1 MRAPQ
6 DFLRGFLREAMS
18 NAEIAPA
25 ICCAGTITY
34 SRGYFYSA
42 KHASLDLRQQIET
55 CALLVAGHL
64 ELTDQILMFTTLLQ
78 LFLKKY
84 GMIEKESLT
93 EGEAAMDTYTD
104 SKNNQQAVR
113 LMVVEDEVPIA
124 DLLQYGL
131 TREGFQVACTYTAG
145 AAIVMAAQFQ
155 PQVILLDWML
165 PDMDGVE
172 LCRILS
178 AEYNVPIIML
188 TARSDM
194 EDKLKGLESGADD
207 YITKPFDMREVAG
220 RLRAVLRRFD
230 KARQA
235 KAEAATS
242 GSVAG
247 ESDTVGSEDPAG
259 MASSQS
265 VHLEQVVSVSEKERV
280 VMQKGRLIEL
290 TPKEYELL
298 CYLLKHPR
306 EALSR
311 QVLLEEVWGYDFMG
325 DTRTVDIHIQRLRKK
340 MSLDG
345 HLLTIFGVG
354 YKYVP

>member
-1 MRAPQ
+1 M
-6 DFLRGFLREAMS
+6 D
-18 NAEIAPA
+18 
-25 ICCAGTITY
+25 
-34 SRGYFYSA
+34 SRG
-42 KHASLDLRQQIET
+42 KQPI
-55 CALLVAGHL
+55 
-64 ELTDQILMFTTLLQ
+64 
-78 LFLKKY
+78 
-84 GMIEKESLT
+84 
-93 EGEAAMDTYTD
+93 
-104 SKNNQQAVR
+104 R

-131 TREGFQVACTYTAG
+131 TKEGFQVACTHTAG
-145 AAIVMAAQFQ
+145 AAIVMAAQFH
-155 PQVILLDWML
+155 PEIILLDWML
-165 PDMDGVE
+165 PDMDGLE

-188 TARSDM
+188 TARADM

-207 YITKPFDMREVAG
+207 YMTKPFDMREVAG
-220 RLRAVLRRFD
+220 RLRAVLRRFE
-230 KARQA
+230 KAQQVRYEEP
-235 KAEAATS
+235 KADDAAS
-242 GSVAG
+242 
-247 ESDTVGSEDPAG
+247 
-259 MASSQS
+259 
-265 VHLEQVVSVSEKERV
+265 VVSVSEKERV

-340 MSLDG
+340 MALDG
-345 HLLTIFGVG
+345 HLLTVFGVG

>member
-1 MRAPQ
+1 MN
-6 DFLRGFLREAMS
+6 D
-18 NAEIAPA
+18 
-25 ICCAGTITY
+25 
-34 SRGYFYSA
+34 
-42 KHASLDLRQQIET
+42 
-55 CALLVAGHL
+55 
-64 ELTDQILMFTTLLQ
+64 
-78 LFLKKY
+78 
-84 GMIEKESLT
+84 KE
-93 EGEAAMDTYTD
+93 ER
-104 SKNNQQAVR
+104 QAVR

-131 TREGFQVACTYTAG
+131 SKEGFHVACTHTAG

-155 PQVILLDWML
+155 PQIILLDWML
-165 PDMDGVE
+165 PDMDGLE

-207 YITKPFDMREVAG
+207 YMTKPFDMREVSG
-220 RLRAVLRRFD
+220 RLRAVLRRFE
-230 KARQA
+230 KAQQA
-235 KAEAATS
+235 KS
-242 GSVAG
+242 AG
-247 ESDTVGSEDPAG
+247 DLPMGNGTVGSGVEVMADDGSEDKLG
-259 MASSQS
+259 SGRK
-265 VHLEQVVSVSEKERV
+265 EQVVSVSEKERV

-345 HLLTIFGVG
+345 HLLTVFGVG

>member
-1 MRAPQ
+1 M
-6 DFLRGFLREAMS
+6 D
-18 NAEIAPA
+18 
-25 ICCAGTITY
+25 
-34 SRGYFYSA
+34 
-42 KHASLDLRQQIET
+42 T
-55 CALLVAGHL
+55 CA
-64 ELTDQILMFTTLLQ
+64 
-78 LFLKKY
+78 
-84 GMIEKESLT
+84 
-93 EGEAAMDTYTD
+93 D
-104 SKNNQQAVR
+104 SKKNPQAVH

-145 AAIVMAAQFQ
+145 SAIVMAAQFH

-220 RLRAVLRRFD
+220 RLRAVLRRFE
-230 KARQA
+230 KARH
-235 KAEAATS
+235 AEAEAT
-242 GSVAG
+242 A
-247 ESDTVGSEDPAG
+247 SDSAAVGLETVNSEDRAHG
-259 MASSQS
+259 GEAQRSRQ
-265 VHLEQVVSVSEKERV
+265 EQVVSVSEKERV

-340 MSLDG
+340 MCLDG

>member
-1 MRAPQ
+1 ME
-6 DFLRGFLREAMS
+6 FLHMNGKE
-18 NAEIAPA
+18 E
-25 ICCAGTITY
+25 
-34 SRGYFYSA
+34 
-42 KHASLDLRQQIET
+42 RQT
-55 CALLVAGHL
+55 
-64 ELTDQILMFTTLLQ
+64 
-78 LFLKKY
+78 
-84 GMIEKESLT
+84 
-93 EGEAAMDTYTD
+93 
-104 SKNNQQAVR
+104 VR

-131 TREGFQVACTYTAG
+131 SKEGFQVACTHTAG

-155 PQVILLDWML
+155 PQIILLDWML
-165 PDMDGVE
+165 PDMDGLE

-188 TARSDM
+188 TARADM

-207 YITKPFDMREVAG
+207 YMTKPFDMREVAG
-220 RLRAVLRRFD
+220 RLRAVLRRFE
-230 KARQA
+230 KAQQGN
-235 KAEAATS
+235 TS
-242 GSVAG
+242 GSR
-247 ESDTVGSEDPAG
+247 SVGSGLTDTGAED
-259 MASSQS
+259 SSDGTDVVKS
-265 VHLEQVVSVSEKERV
+265 RSGRLEQVVSVSEKERV

-340 MSLDG
+340 MSLEG
-345 HLLTIFGVG
+345 HLLTVFGVG

>member
-1 MRAPQ
+1 M
-6 DFLRGFLREAMS
+6 E
-18 NAEIAPA
+18 
-25 ICCAGTITY
+25 
-34 SRGYFYSA
+34 
-42 KHASLDLRQQIET
+42 
-55 CALLVAGHL
+55 LLH
-64 ELTDQILMFTTLLQ
+64 MN
-78 LFLKKY
+78 
-84 GMIEKESLT
+84 
-93 EGEAAMDTYTD
+93 
-104 SKNNQQAVR
+104 SKNERQAVR

-131 TREGFQVACTYTAG
+131 SKEGFQVACTHTAG

-155 PQVILLDWML
+155 PQIILLDWML
-165 PDMDGVE
+165 PDMDGLE

-207 YITKPFDMREVAG
+207 YMTKPFDMREVSG
-220 RLRAVLRRFD
+220 RLRAVLRRFE
-230 KARQA
+230 KAQQA
-235 KAEAATS
+235 NSPAARS
-242 GSVAG
+242 
-247 ESDTVGSEDPAG
+247 VGSELAG
-259 MASSQS
+259 ADTEDSSDDSYVAKSGTGRQE
-265 VHLEQVVSVSEKERV
+265 LVVSVSEKERV

-345 HLLTIFGVG
+345 HLLTVFGVG

>member
-1 MRAPQ
+1 MMDAYAS
-6 DFLRGFLREAMS
+6 GKAM
-18 NAEIAPA
+18 
-25 ICCAGTITY
+25 T
-34 SRGYFYSA
+34 
-42 KHASLDLRQQIET
+42 
-55 CALLVAGHL
+55 
-64 ELTDQILMFTTLLQ
+64 
-78 LFLKKY
+78 
-84 GMIEKESLT
+84 
-93 EGEAAMDTYTD
+93 
-104 SKNNQQAVR
+104 QAVR

-131 TREGFQVACTYTAG
+131 TREGFQVACTHTAG
-145 AAIVMAAQFQ
+145 AAVVMAAQFH
-155 PQVILLDWML
+155 PEIILLDWML
-165 PDMDGVE
+165 PDMDGLE

-220 RLRAVLRRFD
+220 RLRAVLRRFE
-230 KARQA
+230 KARQT
-235 KAEAATS
+235 EDS
-242 GSVAG
+242 ISVPSN
-247 ESDTVGSEDPAG
+247 SDSTT
-259 MASSQS
+259 
-265 VHLEQVVSVSEKERV
+265 VSVSEKERV

-311 QVLLEEVWGYDFMG
+311 QVLLEEVWGYDFAG

-345 HLLTIFGVG
+345 HLLTVFGVG

>member
-1 MRAPQ
+1 MEKNM
-6 DFLRGFLREAMS
+6 DSREKQ
-18 NAEIAPA
+18 A
-25 ICCAGTITY
+25 I
-34 SRGYFYSA
+34 
-42 KHASLDLRQQIET
+42 
-55 CALLVAGHL
+55 
-64 ELTDQILMFTTLLQ
+64 
-78 LFLKKY
+78 
-84 GMIEKESLT
+84 
-93 EGEAAMDTYTD
+93 
-104 SKNNQQAVR
+104 R

-131 TREGFQVACTYTAG
+131 TKEGFQVACTHTAG
-145 AAIVMAAQFQ
+145 AAIVMAAQFH
-155 PQVILLDWML
+155 PEIILLDWML
-165 PDMDGVE
+165 TDMDGLE

-188 TARSDM
+188 TARADM

-220 RLRAVLRRFD
+220 RLRAVMRRFE
-230 KARQA
+230 KAHQVRQEETT
-235 KAEAATS
+235 AEDS
-242 GSVAG
+242 
-247 ESDTVGSEDPAG
+247 
-259 MASSQS
+259 AS
-265 VHLEQVVSVSEKERV
+265 VVSISEKERV

-298 CYLLKHPR
+298 CYLLRHPR

-345 HLLTIFGVG
+345 HLLTVFGVG

>member
-1 MRAPQ
+1 
-6 DFLRGFLREAMS
+6 
-18 NAEIAPA
+18 
-25 ICCAGTITY
+25 
-34 SRGYFYSA
+34 
-42 KHASLDLRQQIET
+42 
-55 CALLVAGHL
+55 
-64 ELTDQILMFTTLLQ
+64 
-78 LFLKKY
+78 
-84 GMIEKESLT
+84 
-93 EGEAAMDTYTD
+93 MDTYTA
-104 SKNNQQAVR
+104 QPIR

-131 TREGFQVACTYTAG
+131 TKEGFQVACTHTAG
-145 AAIVMAAQFQ
+145 AAIVMAAQFR
-155 PQVILLDWML
+155 PQIILLDWML
-165 PDMDGVE
+165 PDMDGLE
-172 LCRILS
+172 LCRVLS

-220 RLRAVLRRFD
+220 RVRAVLRRFE
-230 KARQA
+230 KAHQA
-235 KAEAATS
+235 ETSPVAEPTAEDAA
-242 GSVAG
+242 
-247 ESDTVGSEDPAG
+247 
-259 MASSQS
+259 
-265 VHLEQVVSVSEKERV
+265 LCVSEKERV

-311 QVLLEEVWGYDFMG
+311 QVLLEAVWGYDFLG

-340 MSLDG
+340 MTLDG
-345 HLLTIFGVG
+345 HLLTVFGVG

>member
-1 MRAPQ
+1 M
-6 DFLRGFLREAMS
+6 DMY
-18 NAEIAPA
+18 AED
-25 ICCAGTITY
+25 
-34 SRGYFYSA
+34 
-42 KHASLDLRQQIET
+42 K
-55 CALLVAGHL
+55 
-64 ELTDQILMFTTLLQ
+64 
-78 LFLKKY
+78 
-84 GMIEKESLT
+84 MIP
-93 EGEAAMDTYTD
+93 
-104 SKNNQQAVR
+104 QAVR

-131 TREGFQVACTYTAG
+131 TKEGFQVACTHTAG
-145 AAIVMAAQFQ
+145 AAVVMAAQFH
-155 PQVILLDWML
+155 PEIILLDWML
-165 PDMDGVE
+165 PDMDGLE

-220 RLRAVLRRFD
+220 RLRAVMRRFE
-230 KARQA
+230 KAQKGRY
-235 KAEAATS
+235 KD
-242 GSVAG
+242 G
-247 ESDTVGSEDPAG
+247 EQDGI
-259 MASSQS
+259 QS
-265 VHLEQVVSVSEKERV
+265 VSRERSSAERSPREEVELKRQDPVVSVSEKERV
-280 VMQKGRLIEL
+280 VMQKGRLVEL
-290 TPKEYELL
+290 TPKEYDLL

-345 HLLTIFGVG
+345 HLLTVFGVG

>member
-1 MRAPQ
+1 
-6 DFLRGFLREAMS
+6 
-18 NAEIAPA
+18 
-25 ICCAGTITY
+25 
-34 SRGYFYSA
+34 
-42 KHASLDLRQQIET
+42 
-55 CALLVAGHL
+55 
-64 ELTDQILMFTTLLQ
+64 
-78 LFLKKY
+78 
-84 GMIEKESLT
+84 
-93 EGEAAMDTYTD
+93 MDTYTRENGV
-104 SKNNQQAVR
+104 SQPVR

-131 TREGFQVACTYTAG
+131 TREGFQVACTHTAG
-145 AAIVMAAQFQ
+145 AAVVMAAQFH
-155 PQVILLDWML
+155 PEIILLDWML
-165 PDMDGVE
+165 PDMDGLE

-188 TARSDM
+188 TARADM

-220 RLRAVLRRFD
+220 RLRAVMRRFE
-230 KARQA
+230 KAHQIRH
-235 KAEAATS
+235 KETAT
-242 GSVAG
+242 
-247 ESDTVGSEDPAG
+247 EDS
-259 MASSQS
+259 AS
-265 VHLEQVVSVSEKERV
+265 VVSISEKERV

-298 CYLLKHPR
+298 CYLLRHPR

-345 HLLTIFGVG
+345 HLLTVFGVG

>member
-1 MRAPQ
+1 MDAYTTQ
-6 DFLRGFLREAMS
+6 K
-18 NAEIAPA
+18 EI
-25 ICCAGTITY
+25 
-34 SRGYFYSA
+34 
-42 KHASLDLRQQIET
+42 QQ
-55 CALLVAGHL
+55 
-64 ELTDQILMFTTLLQ
+64 
-78 LFLKKY
+78 
-84 GMIEKESLT
+84 S
-93 EGEAAMDTYTD
+93 
-104 SKNNQQAVR
+104 VR

-131 TREGFQVACTYTAG
+131 SKEGFQVACTHTAG
-145 AAIVMAAQFQ
+145 AAIVMAAEFH
-155 PQVILLDWML
+155 PQIILLDWML
-165 PDMDGVE
+165 PDMDGLE

-207 YITKPFDMREVAG
+207 YITKPFDMREVSG

-230 KARQA
+230 KARQGE
-235 KAEAATS
+235 KSMSAEP
-242 GSVAG
+242 VAEG
-247 ESDTVGSEDPAG
+247 A
-259 MASSQS
+259 
-265 VHLEQVVSVSEKERV
+265 LSVSEKERV

-311 QVLLEEVWGYDFMG
+311 QVLLEQVWGYDFVG

-345 HLLTIFGVG
+345 HLLTVFGVG

>member
-1 MRAPQ
+1 MMDAYAS
-6 DFLRGFLREAMS
+6 GKAM
-18 NAEIAPA
+18 
-25 ICCAGTITY
+25 T
-34 SRGYFYSA
+34 
-42 KHASLDLRQQIET
+42 
-55 CALLVAGHL
+55 
-64 ELTDQILMFTTLLQ
+64 
-78 LFLKKY
+78 
-84 GMIEKESLT
+84 
-93 EGEAAMDTYTD
+93 
-104 SKNNQQAVR
+104 QAVR

-131 TREGFQVACTYTAG
+131 TREGFQVACTHTAG
-145 AAIVMAAQFQ
+145 AAVVMAAQFH
-155 PQVILLDWML
+155 PEIILLDWML
-165 PDMDGVE
+165 PDMDGLE

-220 RLRAVLRRFD
+220 RLRAVLRRFE
-230 KARQA
+230 KARQT
-235 KAEAATS
+235 E
-242 GSVAG
+242 GSISVPSN
-247 ESDTVGSEDPAG
+247 SDSTT
-259 MASSQS
+259 
-265 VHLEQVVSVSEKERV
+265 VSVSEKERV

-311 QVLLEEVWGYDFMG
+311 QVLLEEVWGYDFAG

-345 HLLTIFGVG
+345 HLLTVFGVG

>member
-1 MRAPQ
+1 
-6 DFLRGFLREAMS
+6 
-18 NAEIAPA
+18 
-25 ICCAGTITY
+25 
-34 SRGYFYSA
+34 
-42 KHASLDLRQQIET
+42 
-55 CALLVAGHL
+55 
-64 ELTDQILMFTTLLQ
+64 
-78 LFLKKY
+78 
-84 GMIEKESLT
+84 
-93 EGEAAMDTYTD
+93 MDTYTRENGV
-104 SKNNQQAVR
+104 SQPVR

-131 TREGFQVACTYTAG
+131 TREGFQVACTHTAG
-145 AAIVMAAQFQ
+145 AAVVMAAQFH
-155 PQVILLDWML
+155 PEIILLDWML
-165 PDMDGVE
+165 PDMDGLE

-188 TARSDM
+188 TARADM

-220 RLRAVLRRFD
+220 RLRAVMRRFE
-230 KARQA
+230 KAHQV
-235 KAEAATS
+235 KHEEITAEDS
-242 GSVAG
+242 
-247 ESDTVGSEDPAG
+247 
-259 MASSQS
+259 ASM
-265 VHLEQVVSVSEKERV
+265 VSISEKERV

-298 CYLLKHPR
+298 CYLLRHPR

-345 HLLTIFGVG
+345 HLLTVFGVG

>member
-1 MRAPQ
+1 
-6 DFLRGFLREAMS
+6 
-18 NAEIAPA
+18 
-25 ICCAGTITY
+25 
-34 SRGYFYSA
+34 
-42 KHASLDLRQQIET
+42 
-55 CALLVAGHL
+55 
-64 ELTDQILMFTTLLQ
+64 
-78 LFLKKY
+78 
-84 GMIEKESLT
+84 
-93 EGEAAMDTYTD
+93 MDTYTRENGV
-104 SKNNQQAVR
+104 SQAVR

-131 TREGFQVACTYTAG
+131 TREGFQVACTHTAG
-145 AAIVMAAQFQ
+145 AAVVMAAQFH
-155 PQVILLDWML
+155 PEIVLLDWML
-165 PDMDGVE
+165 PDMDGLE

-188 TARSDM
+188 TARADM

-220 RLRAVLRRFD
+220 RLRAVMRRFE
-230 KARQA
+230 KAHQVMHEEIT
-235 KAEAATS
+235 AEDS
-242 GSVAG
+242 
-247 ESDTVGSEDPAG
+247 
-259 MASSQS
+259 AS
-265 VHLEQVVSVSEKERV
+265 VVSISEKERV

-298 CYLLKHPR
+298 CYLLRHPR

-311 QVLLEEVWGYDFMG
+311 QVLLEEVWGYDFVG

-345 HLLTIFGVG
+345 HLLTVFGVG

>member
-1 MRAPQ
+1 
-6 DFLRGFLREAMS
+6 
-18 NAEIAPA
+18 
-25 ICCAGTITY
+25 
-34 SRGYFYSA
+34 
-42 KHASLDLRQQIET
+42 
-55 CALLVAGHL
+55 
-64 ELTDQILMFTTLLQ
+64 
-78 LFLKKY
+78 
-84 GMIEKESLT
+84 
-93 EGEAAMDTYTD
+93 
-104 SKNNQQAVR
+104 
-113 LMVVEDEVPIA
+113 MVVEDEVPIA

-131 TREGFQVACTYTAG
+131 TREGFHVACTHTAG
-145 AAIVMAAQFQ
+145 AAVVMAAQFH
-155 PQVILLDWML
+155 PEIILLDWML
-165 PDMDGVE
+165 PDMDGLE

-188 TARSDM
+188 TARADM

-220 RLRAVLRRFD
+220 RLRAVMRRFE
-230 KARQA
+230 KAHQVRHEEIT
-235 KAEAATS
+235 AEDS
-242 GSVAG
+242 
-247 ESDTVGSEDPAG
+247 
-259 MASSQS
+259 AS
-265 VHLEQVVSVSEKERV
+265 VVSISEKERV

-298 CYLLKHPR
+298 CYLLRHPR

-345 HLLTIFGVG
+345 HLLTVFGVG

>member
-1 MRAPQ
+1 
-6 DFLRGFLREAMS
+6 
-18 NAEIAPA
+18 
-25 ICCAGTITY
+25 
-34 SRGYFYSA
+34 
-42 KHASLDLRQQIET
+42 
-55 CALLVAGHL
+55 
-64 ELTDQILMFTTLLQ
+64 
-78 LFLKKY
+78 
-84 GMIEKESLT
+84 
-93 EGEAAMDTYTD
+93 MDTYTRENGV
-104 SKNNQQAVR
+104 SQPVR

-131 TREGFQVACTYTAG
+131 TREGFQVACTHTAG
-145 AAIVMAAQFQ
+145 AAVVMAAQFH
-155 PQVILLDWML
+155 PEIILLDWML
-165 PDMDGVE
+165 PDMDGLE

-188 TARSDM
+188 TARADM

-220 RLRAVLRRFD
+220 RLRAVMRRFE
-230 KARQA
+230 KAHQIRH
-235 KAEAATS
+235 EETAT
-242 GSVAG
+242 
-247 ESDTVGSEDPAG
+247 EDS
-259 MASSQS
+259 AS
-265 VHLEQVVSVSEKERV
+265 VVSISEKERV

-298 CYLLKHPR
+298 CYLLRHPR

-345 HLLTIFGVG
+345 HLLTVFGVG

>member
-1 MRAPQ
+1 
-6 DFLRGFLREAMS
+6 
-18 NAEIAPA
+18 
-25 ICCAGTITY
+25 
-34 SRGYFYSA
+34 
-42 KHASLDLRQQIET
+42 
-55 CALLVAGHL
+55 
-64 ELTDQILMFTTLLQ
+64 
-78 LFLKKY
+78 
-84 GMIEKESLT
+84 
-93 EGEAAMDTYTD
+93 MDTYTRENGV
-104 SKNNQQAVR
+104 SQPVR

-131 TREGFQVACTYTAG
+131 TREGFHVACTHTAG
-145 AAIVMAAQFQ
+145 AAVVMAAQFH
-155 PQVILLDWML
+155 PEIILLDWML
-165 PDMDGVE
+165 PDMDGLE

-188 TARSDM
+188 TARADM

-207 YITKPFDMREVAG
+207 YITKPFDMREVTG
-220 RLRAVLRRFD
+220 RLRAVMRRFE
-230 KARQA
+230 KAHQVRHEETT
-235 KAEAATS
+235 AE
-242 GSVAG
+242 
-247 ESDTVGSEDPAG
+247 D
-259 MASSQS
+259 SSS
-265 VHLEQVVSVSEKERV
+265 VVSISEKERV

-298 CYLLKHPR
+298 CYLLRHPR

-345 HLLTIFGVG
+345 HLLTVFGVG

>member
-1 MRAPQ
+1 
-6 DFLRGFLREAMS
+6 
-18 NAEIAPA
+18 
-25 ICCAGTITY
+25 
-34 SRGYFYSA
+34 
-42 KHASLDLRQQIET
+42 
-55 CALLVAGHL
+55 
-64 ELTDQILMFTTLLQ
+64 
-78 LFLKKY
+78 
-84 GMIEKESLT
+84 
-93 EGEAAMDTYTD
+93 MDTYTRENGV
-104 SKNNQQAVR
+104 SQPVR

-131 TREGFQVACTYTAG
+131 TREGFHVACTHTAG
-145 AAIVMAAQFQ
+145 AAVVMAAQFH
-155 PQVILLDWML
+155 PEIILLDWML
-165 PDMDGVE
+165 PDMDGLE

-188 TARSDM
+188 TARADM

-220 RLRAVLRRFD
+220 RLRAVMRRFE
-230 KARQA
+230 KAHQV
-235 KAEAATS
+235 KHEEITAEDS
-242 GSVAG
+242 
-247 ESDTVGSEDPAG
+247 
-259 MASSQS
+259 AS
-265 VHLEQVVSVSEKERV
+265 VVSISEKERV

-298 CYLLKHPR
+298 CYLLRHPR

-345 HLLTIFGVG
+345 HLLTVFGVG

>member
-1 MRAPQ
+1 M
-6 DFLRGFLREAMS
+6 DMY
-18 NAEIAPA
+18 AED
-25 ICCAGTITY
+25 
-34 SRGYFYSA
+34 
-42 KHASLDLRQQIET
+42 K
-55 CALLVAGHL
+55 
-64 ELTDQILMFTTLLQ
+64 
-78 LFLKKY
+78 
-84 GMIEKESLT
+84 MIP
-93 EGEAAMDTYTD
+93 
-104 SKNNQQAVR
+104 QAVR

-131 TREGFQVACTYTAG
+131 TKEGFQVACTHTAG
-145 AAIVMAAQFQ
+145 AAVVMAAQFH
-155 PQVILLDWML
+155 PEIILLDWML
-165 PDMDGVE
+165 PDMDGLE
-172 LCRILS
+172 LCRILA

-220 RLRAVLRRFD
+220 RLRAVMRRFE
-230 KARQA
+230 KAQQA
-235 KAEAATS
+235 KTS
-242 GSVAG
+242 PIEGDA
-247 ESDTVGSEDPAG
+247 
-259 MASSQS
+259 
-265 VHLEQVVSVSEKERV
+265 VVSVSEKERV
-280 VMQKGRLIEL
+280 VMQKGRLVEL
-290 TPKEYELL
+290 TPKEYDLL

-345 HLLTIFGVG
+345 HLLTVFGVG

>member
-1 MRAPQ
+1 
-6 DFLRGFLREAMS
+6 
-18 NAEIAPA
+18 
-25 ICCAGTITY
+25 
-34 SRGYFYSA
+34 
-42 KHASLDLRQQIET
+42 
-55 CALLVAGHL
+55 
-64 ELTDQILMFTTLLQ
+64 
-78 LFLKKY
+78 
-84 GMIEKESLT
+84 
-93 EGEAAMDTYTD
+93 
-104 SKNNQQAVR
+104 
-113 LMVVEDEVPIA
+113 MVVEDEVPIA

-131 TREGFQVACTYTAG
+131 TREGFHVACTHTAG
-145 AAIVMAAQFQ
+145 AAVVMAAQFH
-155 PQVILLDWML
+155 PEIILLDWML
-165 PDMDGVE
+165 PDMDGLE

-188 TARSDM
+188 TARADM

-220 RLRAVLRRFD
+220 RLRAVMRRFE
-230 KARQA
+230 KAHQV
-235 KAEAATS
+235 KHEEITAEDS
-242 GSVAG
+242 
-247 ESDTVGSEDPAG
+247 
-259 MASSQS
+259 ASM
-265 VHLEQVVSVSEKERV
+265 VSISEKERV

-298 CYLLKHPR
+298 CYLLRHPR

-345 HLLTIFGVG
+345 HLLTVFGVG